1 MKKVTLLFLLLTC
14 MLAGCGQKETIQETM
29 PTPTQEVTEAQE
41 IEVIPVIKPTG
52 EDTSRKPTPTP
63 LPVVLI
69 ITDDLKERENGVV
82 YYRDTYNCDCIGVD
96 KDGLLYVVTGNLAS
110 ENTSQT
116 IAVYDLNGKRKQKQV
131 LAITTGK
138 VKHLVVGENY
148 LYLLGPETDCANVLY
163 QIDLTTWEAKRL
175 YTFTEFEN
183 VLEVVLLGDI
193 IYVLAEY
200 ANVEEKE
207 FLNYEDWYQGSEGE
221 KRIVAYLHTNEETP
235 ELAVVPHDLPI
246 SIFKLTDTTL
256 GIYATEEYTEE
267 KKGKKTIL
275 EYSPTENTFEA
286 WPIAHYTSELG
297 SYSSFLGYED
307 GVVMLYNLKQFYYVD
322 RNGTQ
327 KKLFDSSYTF
337 ANLPENNYCT
347 KNALYANGFLF
358 YRDSMHVGYAHRVSI
373 EEKLKG
379 TQAE

>member
-14 MLAGCGQKETIQETM
+14 MLAGCGQKETIQETL
-29 PTPTQEVTEAQE
+29 PTPTQAVTEAQE
-41 IEVIPVIKPTG
+41 VEVIPVTKPT
-52 EDTSRKPTPTP
+52 SKPTAIPTP
-63 LPVVLI
+63 VILI
-69 ITDDLKERENGVV
+69 HIDELEEREKGVV
-82 YYRDTYNCDCIGVD
+82 YYLDTYKCDCIGVD
-96 KDGLLYVVTGNLAS
+96 KDGLLYVATSNLAS

-131 LAITTGK
+131 LDITTGK
-138 VKHLVVGENY
+138 VKHLVAGENY

-175 YTFTEFEN
+175 YTFTEFED
-183 VLEVVLLGDI
+183 VLEVVLLGDT

-200 ANVEEKE
+200 ASVEEKE
-207 FLNYEDWYQGSEGE
+207 FINYEDWYQWSEGE

-235 ELAVVPHDLPI
+235 ELAVVPRDLPL

-256 GIYATEEYTEE
+256 GIYATEEHTKE
-267 KKGKKTIL
+267 KNGKMTIL

-286 WPIAHYTSELG
+286 WPFAHYTSELG

-307 GVVMLYNLKQFYYVD
+307 GVIMLYNLKQFYYVD

-358 YRDSMHVGYAHRVSI
+358 YCDSMHVGYAHRLSI
-373 EEKLKG
+373 EEKLKE